1 MFHNT
6 GFYNTSSDY
15 VYNQLRGRIID
26 KSLKPGQRLPEV
38 KIATEMGVSR
48 TPVREALR
56 RLSAEGLVRV
66 IPNSGARVSSPTAS
80 EMESAYAVREYLES
94 LSVNLA
100 CKNGLD
106 RRTMERMEEILSEEE
121 TAFNE
126 RNLDAFLDGNN
137 SFHRLLAEAS
147 RNSVLSE
154 YIDNIMLRT
163 NVYILFY
170 DPFNEKENYSTSE
183 HRAILRA
190 IAKRDIDGAERLIRE
205 HLSHSHKALA
215 VPADRT
221 RIG

>member
-170 DPFNEKENYSTSE
+170 DPFDEKENYSTSE

>member
-170 DPFNEKENYSTSE
+170 DPFDEKENYSTSE

-215 VPADRT
+215 VPSDRT
-221 RIG
+221 RIR

>member
-1 MFHNT
+1 MFQNS
-6 GFYNTSSDY
+6 GFCNTSSDY
-15 VYNQLRGRIID
+15 VYNQLRGMIID

-66 IPNSGARVSSPTAS
+66 VPNSGARVSSPTAS
-80 EMESAYAVREYLES
+80 EMENAYAVREYLES

-100 CKNGLD
+100 CKNGID
-106 RRTMERMEEILSEEE
+106 RRTMERLEEILTEEE
-121 TAFNE
+121 NAFNE
-126 RNLDAFLDGNN
+126 RDLDAFLDGNN

-154 YIDNIMLRT
+154 YVDNIMLRT

-170 DPFNEKENYSTSE
+170 DPFDEQENFSTEE

-190 IAKRDIDGAERLIRE
+190 IAKRDIDGAERLIKE
-205 HLSHSHKALA
+205 HLQHSHKALA
-215 VPADRT
+215 IPTERVKIR
-221 RIG
+221 